1 MIKLVVISDTH
12 GFHRQMVVPEGDI
25 LIHAGDFTDYGTLE
39 QAADFNLWL
48 GQLPH
53 PHKIVIAGNH
63 DFCFESNPQEAKAQ
77 LTNGIYLQDQAI
89 EIMGIKFYGS
99 PWTPVFFDWAFM
111 ANPGPQMAEIWS
123 KVPKDID
130 VLITHGPPKGIC
142 DLTDQ
147 GDSAGCQELLAALNT
162 VKPKYHIFGH
172 IHEGRGIKK
181 NNGITFLNASNIDS
195 NYQKLSPAV
204 VLNI

>member
-1 MIKLVVISDTH
+1 
-12 GFHRQMVVPEGDI
+12 MVVPKGDI
-25 LIHAGDFTDYGTLE
+25 LIHAGDFTDYGTFE

-63 DFCFESNPQEAKAQ
+63 DFCFESNPQEAKAL
-77 LTNGIYLQDQAI
+77 LTNGIYLQDQEI
-89 EIMGIKFYGS
+89 EIRGIKFYGS

-111 ANPGPQMAEIWS
+111 ANPGPQMANIWS
-123 KVPKDID
+123 KIPNDTD

-147 GDSAGCQELLAALNT
+147 GDNAGCQELLAALNT

-172 IHEGRGIKK
+172 IHEGRGINK

-195 NYQKLSPAV
+195 NYQKLYPAV
-204 VLNI
+204 VLDI